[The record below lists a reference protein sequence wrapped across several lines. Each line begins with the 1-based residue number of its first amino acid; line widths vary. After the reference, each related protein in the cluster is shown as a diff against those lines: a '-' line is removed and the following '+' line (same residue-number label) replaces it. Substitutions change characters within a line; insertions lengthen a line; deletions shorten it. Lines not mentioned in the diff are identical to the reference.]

1 MCEKRVR
8 GRCLARDWLGEL
20 NVFSESF
27 QIIAWLTWV
36 GNANTSESLG
46 ITLIL
51 KNKAEMLSHDF
62 HLSLCPFNSQ
72 CVQSLGILSVG
83 TSFGII

>member
-1 MCEKRVR
+1 M
-8 GRCLARDWLGEL
+8 
-20 NVFSESF
+20 FSVSS

-46 ITLIL
+46 ITLFL

-62 HLSLCPFNSQ
+62 HLSLYPFIS
-72 CVQSLGILSVG
+72 
-83 TSFGII
+83 